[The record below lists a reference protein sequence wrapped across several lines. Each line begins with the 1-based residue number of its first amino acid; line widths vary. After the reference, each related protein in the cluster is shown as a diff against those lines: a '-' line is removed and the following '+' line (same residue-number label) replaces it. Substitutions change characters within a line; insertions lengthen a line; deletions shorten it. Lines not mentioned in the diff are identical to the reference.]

1 MKTIVYIDGYN
12 LYYGSLRKTAH
23 KWLDIH
29 RLFSSHILNSE
40 SKLLRVNYYT
50 APVLGKICDDPDSPK
65 RQRTY
70 FQALRKLYPNKIAII
85 EEKKSDVNIAV
96 DMLQMY
102 FVRGVSISSF
112 Y

>member
-1 MKTIVYIDGYN
+1 VN
-12 LYYGSLRKTAH
+12 LVFQK
-23 KWLDIH
+23 
-29 RLFSSHILNSE
+29 NS
-40 SKLLRVNYYT
+40 
-50 APVLGKICDDPDSPK
+50 AVLGWLLDGVYLTLTPK